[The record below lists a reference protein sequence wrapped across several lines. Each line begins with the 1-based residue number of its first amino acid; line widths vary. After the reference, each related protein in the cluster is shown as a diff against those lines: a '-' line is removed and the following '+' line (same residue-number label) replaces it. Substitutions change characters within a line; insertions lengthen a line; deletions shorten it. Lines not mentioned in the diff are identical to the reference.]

1 MNNYGAAN
9 EFNKMFDE
17 SKSKGYQPRYSTVK
31 NNKSN
36 NSQSFGI
43 KFVST
48 LVVGGVIAYYTY
60 KNILKPAA
68 KFVCKL
74 GFILNDCD
82 IPGSSNDNSRR
93 NNRANFTNDRVFDGQ
108 VRKLRPDEL
117 RYLERDAENNI
128 YAQYEIK

>member
-48 LVVGGVIAYYTY
+48 LIVGGVIAYYTY

-82 IPGSSNDNSRR
+82 VGTNNYSRQ
-93 NNRANFTNDRVFDGQ
+93 NNKSNFTNDRVFDGQ

-117 RYLERDAENNI
+117 RFLERDVENNI